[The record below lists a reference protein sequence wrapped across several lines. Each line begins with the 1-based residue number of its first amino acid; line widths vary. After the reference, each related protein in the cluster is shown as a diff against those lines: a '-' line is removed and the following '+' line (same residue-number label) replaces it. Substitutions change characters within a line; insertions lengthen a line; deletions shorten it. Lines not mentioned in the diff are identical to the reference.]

1 MATIP
6 IAVVGR
12 ATRSIIDYG
21 WRRIIRNHSIS
32 STDNRYI
39 NKCLHI
45 QKQHTKP
52 ARSTHAFST
61 AVASDRH
68 DNEDE
73 QDNHDE
79 EEGTIF
85 NDGLESLPDLSQ
97 AMQNRIRAM
106 KSRHDEVMKQLH
118 DGGDQTTLG
127 KELSSLS
134 GISALCDKVSDI
146 NSERE
151 SLVELLHET
160 KASTND
166 DTDDSQEMLDEIKEE
181 LDQLELQLQPMSQ
194 KMMQFV
200 VPFLNPDDV
209 DDLTSADAVIDIRA
223 GTGGDEACLFASEIM
238 SSYESIAKA
247 GGGDEH
253 GNGRKSWDI
262 EVLSVS
268 TTDLG
273 GIKDASLVVSSRGGG
288 GGGYSGG
295 YDFDDTNSEQ
305 DTAQLLLQQLGPY
318 GYFQYESGVHRVQR
332 VPMNDNKLQTSA
344 VSVAVLPSIPDSKVA
359 EALPTK
365 ELKIDTMRASGA
377 GGQHVNTTESAVR
390 VTHIPTGIM
399 AYMQEERSQ
408 HKNKAKA
415 LKLVAARV
423 HQLRKEQALQS
434 RSSARSSLMGGG
446 DRSERIR
453 TYNFPQDRITDH
465 RCKVT
470 IQGVSSWLGSG
481 SMVSKFGPNLYQMER
496 EERVVTLEE
505 MDEEEERKRNKSSS
519 KKSKGGKKR

>member
-1 MATIP
+1 MQ
-6 IAVVGR
+6 IAVGR

-21 WRRIIRNHSIS
+21 VWRRVIRAHSII

-39 NKCLHI
+39 NKCLHV
-45 QKQHTKP
+45 QKQHTTLSRP
-52 ARSTHAFST
+52 HAFST
-61 AVASDRH
+61 AVASDQH
-68 DNEDE
+68 DNKDE
-73 QDNHDE
+73 QDNDD
-79 EEGTIF
+79 EGTRF

-97 AMQNRIRAM
+97 AMQNRIRTM

-134 GISALCDKVSDI
+134 GLSALCNKVSDI

-151 SLVELLHET
+151 SLVELMNET
-160 KASTND
+160 EASIND
-166 DTDDSQEMLDEIKEE
+166 DADDSQEMLDEIKEE

-295 YDFDDTNSEQ
+295 YDSFDDADSEQ
-305 DTAQLLLQQLGPY
+305 EDTAQLLLQQLGPY

-408 HKNKAKA
+408 HKNKSKA

-470 IQGVSSWLGSG
+470 VQGVASWLGSG
-481 SMVSKFGPNLYQMER
+481 SMVSKFGPHLYQMER
-496 EERVVTLEE
+496 EERVEALEE
-505 MDEEEERKRNKSSS
+505 MDEEEERKRSKNNSRKSR
-519 KKSKGGKKR
+519 GGKER